1 MDKQIDAIEPMEP
14 ESPSEDKE
22 EQSSSSSS
30 KSSSSSS
37 NSDSKSTSEKKIKE
51 EELDEVSLGTDED
64 KEWVSPYTGCLRK
77 LDEFFSISKLKS
89 NFKTEIFAG
98 VSTFLAMCYILTV
111 NPNQVLILGGVNDV
125 KWPSVFIGTALGAIV
140 GTLLMA
146 LIGKMPLALAS
157 GMGLNSAVGTLI
169 AGFTG
174 IEISYANSMF
184 IVFLSAILFLLMTV
198 IPVGRSPKTGK
209 LVNLREK
216 IFDSIPPGLRGAI
229 PVGIGLF
236 IAFIGFQGS
245 GFIVG
250 NKYTLCQL
258 VNFRVWHLGN
268 KACGGIVFMIGI
280 ILIAIL
286 NELHVSGAI
295 MIGILVATIIGIPLE
310 VTKIKTITGNYT
322 PGITW
327 KFWHS
332 FERYFNMKPE
342 EGGAFLACFSEG
354 TKLPSGSALTV
365 VMDMIVFCMIDMF
378 DSMGTIVGCTTRAG
392 LIDEDGKPL
401 NFNTAMVVDAVG
413 TTAGALLGTSSVT
426 TFVESG
432 AGIAEGGKTGFTALT
447 VAILFFLS
455 IFLLPI
461 FACVPGAATACAL
474 VYVGVLMMGTVKNVD
489 FSDAR
494 IAVPAFLTIVCMPLC
509 YSITDG
515 IGMGFFFFT
524 IIAFIDYIIK
534 LCIYACKN
542 KKDKKNKKP
551 EWPISIVMFVVFVLF
566 VVYFFVPRT
575 ENEKQQKPPEYEK

>member
-1 MDKQIDAIEPMEP
+1 MEP

-22 EQSSSSSS
+22 E
-30 KSSSSSS
+30 KSSSTSSS
-37 NSDSKSTSEKKIKE
+37 NSSDSKSESKKEIKE
-51 EELDEVSLGTDED
+51 EELDEVSLGSNED
-64 KEWVSPYTGCLRK
+64 KDWVSPYTGCLRK
-77 LDEFFSISKLKS
+77 IDEFYSISKLGS
-89 NFKTEIFAG
+89 NYKTEIFAG
-98 VSTFLAMCYILTV
+98 CATFLAMCYILTV
-111 NPNQVLILGGVNDV
+111 NPNQVLMKNGAEDIR
-125 KWPSVFIGTALGAIV
+125 WPSVFIGTALGAIV
-140 GTLLMA
+140 GTLLMS
-146 LIGKMPLALAS
+146 LIAKMPLALAS
-157 GMGLNSAVGTLI
+157 GMGLNAAVGSLI

-174 IEISYANSMF
+174 IDTITYANSMF

-198 IPVGRSPKTGK
+198 IPVGKNPKTGK

-216 IFDSIPPGLRGAI
+216 IFDSIPAGLRCSI

-236 IAFIGFQGS
+236 ISFIGFQGS
-245 GFIVG
+245 GFIVE
-250 NKYTLCQL
+250 NPFTLCQL

-280 ILIAIL
+280 IIIAIL

-310 VTKIKTITGNYT
+310 VTKIKTITGT
-322 PGITW
+322 AVDGITW

-332 FERYFNMKPE
+332 FERYFNFKPE

-354 TKLPSGSALTV
+354 TKLPDGSALTV

-392 LIDEDGKPL
+392 LVDEEGKPH
-401 NFNTAMVVDAVG
+401 NFNTCMVVDAVG
-413 TTAGALLGTSSVT
+413 TTAGALLGTSCVT
-426 TFVESG
+426 TFIESG
-432 AGIAEGGKTGFTALT
+432 AGIAEGGKTGFTALV
-447 VAILFFLS
+447 VAVLFFLS
-455 IFLLPI
+455 IFILPI

-474 VYVGVLMMGTVKNVD
+474 VYVGVLMMSTVKNVD

-515 IGMGFFFFT
+515 IGMGFFFFV
-524 IIAFIDYIIK
+524 IIAFFDYLIKII
-534 LCIYACKN
+534 IYGIKKARN
-542 KKDKKNKKP
+542 KKDKQNKKP
-551 EWPISIVMFVVFVLF
+551 EWPISVVMFIVFALF

-575 ENEKQQKPPEYEK
+575 EDEKKQIVQDYEKA